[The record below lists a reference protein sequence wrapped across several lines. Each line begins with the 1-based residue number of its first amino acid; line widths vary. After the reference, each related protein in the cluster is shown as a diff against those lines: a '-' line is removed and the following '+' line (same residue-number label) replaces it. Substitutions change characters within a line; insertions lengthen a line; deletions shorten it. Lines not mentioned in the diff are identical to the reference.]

1 MSSSSPNDWRS
12 NIARNLQLVRNS
24 DASQVPESAIVALEN
39 ALSQIWALLRAYPDT
54 YLMSDDEFAVFNFYR
69 SRYEQGQ
76 DAIINK
82 DATARYWD
90 NRQGKNG
97 GQ

>member
-1 MSSSSPNDWRS
+1 MPSSNSNDWRS
-12 NIARNLQLVRNS
+12 DIPRNLQLVRNS
-24 DASQVPESAIVALEN
+24 DGSQVPESAILALEN
-39 ALSQIWALLRAYPDT
+39 ALNQIWALLRAYPDT
-54 YLMSDDEFAVFNFYR
+54 YLMSDDEFAVFNRYR

-90 NRQGKNG
+90 NRHGKNG